1 VNSKAVIA
9 HGAASSADFVR
20 RVFAE
25 PLAAIGYDLVTWD
38 RRTPVQEADA
48 EFVAL
53 VRDNGATVVG
63 GVSVGAILATRYAL
77 AEGDRL
83 AGLLVA
89 LPPPQP
95 VGVPLP
101 TAGGSEG
108 ARHINVEEA
117 TRGAEPWVA
126 GEIRAAW
133 ATYTQADLVRE
144 LSTASRAIP
153 PAYDELAQCAV
164 PTGLVA
170 LAGDPVHPMDA
181 AEEWANAIPVAEL
194 ETVQMHE
201 PAANLTAIGHAA
213 VRAWVRAQRVS
224 ESR

>member
-20 RVFAE
+20 RVFAK
-25 PLAAIGYDLVTWD
+25 PLESIGYDLVTWD
-38 RRTPVQEADA
+38 RRTPVQEADR
-48 EFVAL
+48 EFAAL
-53 VRDNGATVVG
+53 VRDSGATVVG
-63 GVSVGAILATRYAL
+63 GISVGAILATRYAL

-95 VGVPLP
+95 VGVPVP
-101 TAGGSEG
+101 TAGGSE
-108 ARHINVEEA
+108 AALHIDSEEA
-117 TRGAEPWVA
+117 TRGAVPWVA
-126 GEIRAAW
+126 DEIRAAW

-144 LSTASRAIP
+144 LTSASRAVP
-153 PAYDELAQCAV
+153 PTYDKLAQCVV
-164 PTGLVA
+164 PTGIVA
-170 LAGDPVHPMDA
+170 LSGDPVHPMDA
-181 AEEWANAIPVAEL
+181 ADQWAKALPFAEL

-201 PAANLTAIGHAA
+201 PATDITVIGQAA
-213 VRAWVRAQRVS
+213 VRAWLRAQVVS